1 FQPAGA
7 EPESYEAVFAEDR
20 AEITRLDRSIGCRLE
35 VVVTPEDDAELRR
48 VSLINRGGRTREIE
62 VTSYAE
68 VVLAPPAGDVA
79 HPAFSNLF
87 VETEWVP
94 RFEALLA
101 SRRPRAAADAR
112 PWAAH
117 VVAVAGEGP
126 GGVQYETD
134 RLRFLGRGRGVRTP
148 LSVVDGRPL
157 SNTVGAVLDPI
168 FSLRRRVRLA
178 PGATARLTFT
188 TLVAGS
194 RDAAVDLADK
204 YRDPAAFERAATM
217 AWAQAQVQLRHHGIH
232 PDEANLF
239 QRLANRLLYS
249 DPSLRAPAE
258 VLLAN
263 AHGAP
268 ALWAQGI
275 SGDLPILLVRI
286 DEMDDVGLVRQ
297 LLRAH
302 EYFRTKLLAVD
313 LVILN
318 EKAASY
324 HQDLQDA
331 LEALVRS
338 QFRPHDE
345 GPEPRGAVFVLRR
358 DLVAAETLS
367 ALQTA
372 ARVVLVAHNGSLA
385 EQLVR
390 RARAEERR
398 LPRPRRAAPA
408 PEDVP
413 PPRPQLEMWNG
424 LGGFAS
430 DGREYVT
437 VLGEGQWTPA
447 PWLNVV
453 ANRAFGFQVSESG
466 AGYTW
471 AANSRENQ
479 LTPWSNDPVSD
490 PPGEVLYVRDE
501 ESGILW

>member
-1 FQPAGA
+1 RRGPGGDHA
-7 EPESYEAVFAEDR
+7 PR
-20 AEITRLDRSIGCRLE
+20 PLDRLPARSGG
-35 VVVTPEDDAELRR
+35 DARGRRRAAPRFAHQPRRSYARDRGHLLRR
-48 VSLINRGGRTREIE
+48 GG
-62 VTSYAE
+62 
-68 VVLAPPAGDVA
+68 
-79 HPAFSNLF
+79 
-87 VETEWVP
+87 
-94 RFEALLA
+94 
-101 SRRPRAAADAR
+101 PRAAGLRRRAPRLLEPFRRDRVGAEVRGAPRLAAAAGDAR

-372 ARVVLVAHNGSLA
+372 ARVVLVAHNG
-385 EQLVR
+385 
-390 RARAEERR
+390 
-398 LPRPRRAAPA
+398 
-408 PEDVP
+408 
-413 PPRPQLEMWNG
+413 
-424 LGGFAS
+424 
-430 DGREYVT
+430 
-437 VLGEGQWTPA
+437 
-447 PWLNVV
+447 
-453 ANRAFGFQVSESG
+453 
-466 AGYTW
+466 
-471 AANSRENQ
+471 
-479 LTPWSNDPVSD
+479 
-490 PPGEVLYVRDE
+490 
-501 ESGILW
+501 